1 MVDRIGQVVDVRNP
15 GPAEET
21 NPVAES
27 RMVLEGNHEAG
38 SLADLLGQNAGWV
51 GEGSIGESI
60 VAVET
65 SVDLAVEVVVAETA
79 AAVAVDFAGPLEEVR
94 KEVAAAGSELA
105 ASTQECRLGER
116 SACKLLSAPEGIFVS
131 FKSKDW
137 ILCISE
143 GRQRNFP
150 HDFALSVI

>member
-1 MVDRIGQVVDVRNP
+1 MRNP

-65 SVDLAVEVVVAETA
+65 SVDLAVEMVVAETA
-79 AAVAVDFAGPLEEVR
+79 AAAAAAAVVAVDFAAPLEEVR
-94 KEVAAAGSELA
+94 RKVAAAGSELA
-105 ASTQECRLGER
+105 ASTPECRLGER

-131 FKSKDW
+131 F
-137 ILCISE
+137 
-143 GRQRNFP
+143 
-150 HDFALSVI
+150 